1 MNYMTGRIPGKIQGV
16 KAGSR
21 LDQIMGGVSKSKHPV
36 LSSSKK
42 STLTEAIQKL
52 KQDESASKL
61 DQTELF
67 STLTVDDLKLATTEG
82 EAKSL
87 LKEKDIELMTHALS
101 NGPDESPRADQRTLG
116 RMIIL
121 ASMGDD
127 NYSPASLFTHGGRI
141 IFDCNDSNL
150 ATMETFMVHNET
162 SQLVDLDSQDPT
174 QSVSFSPESTH
185 DSALTRE
192 QGDGITSRK
201 GNTLLFG
208 NQVSSH
214 SLKSDGGQVKE
225 GKHNALTSLGWGQST
240 TNVSKATLF
249 QQNLGLNTGDQSGTQ
264 GSMILVTDKT
274 QKNFMIGIE
283 GSSFGYGGSEI
294 TQKGH
299 SIFGSV
305 NSVSAFNQ
313 EKGSALKE
321 LPGFEDFPGKTNEG
335 TIKLTDDNVKDFK
348 LFDDWL
354 NSQDTPTKMST
365 LDLLMQADNAEKRHD
380 IFERIIQE
388 VKTETPAGQSSV

>member
-1 MNYMTGRIPGKIQGV
+1 MAGRIPGKIPGI
-16 KAGSR
+16 KPGSR
-21 LDQIMGGVSKSKHPV
+21 LEEAMGGSSKTAHPV
-36 LSSSKK
+36 LSGSKK
-42 STLTEAIQKL
+42 GELTKAIRKL
-52 KQDESASKL
+52 KSEDSSSKL
-61 DQTELF
+61 DQAELF
-67 STLTVDDLKLATTEG
+67 STLTIDDLKLATTEE

-87 LKEKDIELMTHALS
+87 LKEKDIVLMTHALS

-121 ASMGDD
+121 ASMGDA

-162 SQLVDLDSQDPT
+162 TKLVDLDSKDPT

-185 DSALTRE
+185 DQALTRD
-192 QGDGITSRK
+192 QGAGITSRK
-201 GNTLLFG
+201 GNKLLLG

-214 SLKSDGGQVKE
+214 SLSPDGRESKY
-225 GKHNALTSLGWGQST
+225 NALTSLGWGQST
-240 TNVSKATLF
+240 TDVGKATLF
-249 QQNLGLNTGDQSGTQ
+249 QQNLGLSTGDQSGTQ

-313 EKGSALKE
+313 EKGSTLKE

-335 TIKLTDDNVKDFK
+335 TIKLTDENVKEFK

-380 IFERIIQE
+380 IFNRIIEE
-388 VKTETPAGQSSV
+388 VRAETPAGQSSI